1 MGSVMTVTG
10 PISSDDLGFTSIHEH
25 LYLDLTRDNPGND
38 AILNDPELAYR
49 ELMLFKNSGGVSL
62 IDQTTG
68 GLRGHDHDLLPITHA
83 LAVRE
88 TAKRTGLN
96 IILGAGWYREIYY
109 EKKLYRMKTNQIA
122 DDLIRDVNVG
132 IDGTD
137 VRAGILGEIGA
148 HFTWVSPVE
157 ERMFRAVARAHKQT
171 GVSIATH
178 ALKSPVG
185 LDQLDILQE
194 EGVDPKRVIIGHC
207 QSYPHHEYHAEIARR
222 GAYVAFDRLGTVNPY
237 EHELDLM
244 NVIKMIDA
252 GLTRNVLFG
261 QDVCRRSDYTA
272 YGGKGYGYITDAFLK
287 ELRELGVKE
296 EELTQITVDNPR
308 RALTG
313 ED

>member
-1 MGSVMTVTG
+1 M
-10 PISSDDLGFTSIHEH
+10 
-25 LYLDLTRDNPGND
+25 
-38 AILNDPELAYR
+38 
-49 ELMLFKNSGGVSL
+49 
-62 IDQTTG
+62 
-68 GLRGHDHDLLPITHA
+68 
-83 LAVRE
+83 
-88 TAKRTGLN
+88 
-96 IILGAGWYREIYY
+96 
-109 EKKLYRMKTNQIA
+109 
-122 DDLIRDVNVG
+122 
-132 IDGTD
+132 
-137 VRAGILGEIGA
+137 
-148 HFTWVSPVE
+148 
-157 ERMFRAVARAHKQT
+157 
-171 GVSIATH
+171 
-178 ALKSPVG
+178 
-185 LDQLDILQE
+185 
-194 EGVDPKRVIIGHC
+194 IIGHC

-244 NVIKMIDA
+244 NVKKMIDA